1 MPLRYQ
7 IFRYST
13 HTGSNPVLTANIKI
27 MESKVVQQLMDEME
41 KDPWHI
47 KLRRWWRLKVWTWKC
62 LTRKYWDKSYQGYI
76 FKK

>member
-1 MPLRYQ
+1 MDRD
-7 IFRYST
+7 
-13 HTGSNPVLTANIKI
+13 TGSSPVLTTNIETMKSKI
-27 MESKVVQQLMDEME
+27 VQQLMDEME

-62 LTRKYWDKSYQGYI
+62 ITRKYWDKSYQGYI

>member
-1 MPLRYQ
+1 LDRD
-7 IFRYST
+7 
-13 HTGSNPVLTANIKI
+13 TGSSPVLTTNIETMKSKI
-27 MESKVVQQLMDEME
+27 VQQLMDEME

-62 LTRKYWDKSYQGYI
+62 ITRKYWDKSYQGYI